1 MSSSPPETATEL
13 FTGSIATEKI
23 EADEEKVNLS
33 LYWSRLAHP
42 AGFYP
47 SFLNINKR
55 PGVSL
60 LPFGWDASS
69 SQGICKNQFK
79 TLLVKKTTTIKATFG
94 DVKT

>member
-13 FTGSIATEKI
+13 FTGSIATEKT

-60 LPFGWDASS
+60 LPLGWNASS
-69 SQGICKNQFK
+69 SQGICKNHLK
-79 TLLVKKTTTIKATFG
+79 TPLAKKQQQLKQLLVM
-94 DVKT
+94 

>member
-47 SFLNINKR
+47 SFLNISDQEYHYSPLDGMLVHPKAF
-55 PGVSL
+55 VKISSKL
-60 LPFGWDASS
+60 LW
-69 SQGICKNQFK
+69 QKKQQQLK
-79 TLLVKKTTTIKATFG
+79 QLLVM
-94 DVKT
+94 